1 MKRRRKDQKNKNLFG
16 KMQKRLA
23 NLKSYLYTII
33 KLKLKTCDE
42 EKSSF
47 VFGGKESGAGAKADA
62 FDAVVRAPASGQ
74 SE

>member
-47 VFGGKESGAGAKADA
+47 
-62 FDAVVRAPASGQ
+62 
-74 SE
+74 